1 MDEYTRRVGP
11 NGRVSW
17 VYRGKVI
24 AASRVP
30 DDVKG
35 GLEARK
41 SSVERRSPSRK
52 SPGARGRQS
61 AGRRSPKR
69 SPPDVTPKDD
79 YKAKY
84 DLLVERYAYV
94 DQLLDRYVREASALN
109 GWKAGKD
116 QKSVALR
123 ETAVNDLV
131 RRLAETRMT

>member
-30 DDVKG
+30 DDVKA

-41 SSVERRSPSRK
+41 SSV
-52 SPGARGRQS
+52 GRQS

-123 ETAVNDLV
+123 ETAVDDLV
-131 RRLAETRMT
+131 RRLAETRMA